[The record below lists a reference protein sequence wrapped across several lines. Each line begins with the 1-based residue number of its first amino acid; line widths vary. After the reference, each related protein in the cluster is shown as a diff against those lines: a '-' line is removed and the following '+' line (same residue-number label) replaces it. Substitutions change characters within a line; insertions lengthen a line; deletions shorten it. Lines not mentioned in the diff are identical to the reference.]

1 MENRDYRV
9 KVDITINAMRLLG
22 IILIIL
28 KLTSKIDWSWFL
40 VITPLVVDMV
50 IDTFSK
56 RKKDGNNKKQL
67 NG

>member
-1 MENRDYRV
+1 MENNGYRV

-22 IILIIL
+22 VILIIL

-40 VITPLVVDMV
+40 VITPLV
-50 IDTFSK
+50 IDTIIDAFSK
-56 RKKDGNNKKQL
+56 RKGNGDNKKQL